1 MCSEGTRACPSTQ
14 SLACECVRTLRYR
27 YDWLEVCPVRA
38 ILIFLCT
45 LPVAAWAAALELDFL
60 KDTPVMHLTDA
71 DKKMQRDAAMFVLDQ
86 EQPNASREWHNPM
99 TGYSGRIEGQGDLIS
114 DDGLQCRK
122 LKIVVNAKGG
132 ESVFVLP
139 LCKDARGEWFFGSGM
154 KLKPKAERG
163 SSVAERDTVI
173 YRI

>member
-1 MCSEGTRACPSTQ
+1 MCTIPARL
-14 SLACECVRTLRYR
+14 LALN
-27 YDWLEVCPVRA
+27 
-38 ILIFLCT
+38 
-45 LPVAAWAAALELDFL
+45 LDFL
-60 KDTPVMHLTDA
+60 RDTPVMYLTDT
-71 DKKMQRDAAMFVLDQ
+71 DKKMQRDAALFVL
-86 EQPNASREWHNPM
+86 EQAEPDAAREWRNPM

-139 LCKDARGEWFFGSGM
+139 LCKNAKGEWFFGSGL
-154 KLKPKAERG
+154 KLEPKAERAR
-163 SSVAERDTVI
+163 VAISPVVT